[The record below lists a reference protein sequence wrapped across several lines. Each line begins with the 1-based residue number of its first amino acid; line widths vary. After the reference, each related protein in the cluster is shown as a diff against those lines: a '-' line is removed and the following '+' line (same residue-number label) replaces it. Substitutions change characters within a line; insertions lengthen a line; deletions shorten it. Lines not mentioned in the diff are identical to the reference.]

1 MQLGHSCPRPCRDGQ
16 ECPSYKPNL
25 TNRLEVP
32 MNKNLAY
39 SILIA
44 IAITSLT
51 LTELSAQEVPAAKQK
66 KTIALVGGTIHTVSG
81 DTYENGTIVFSDG
94 KIVSVGKDIEIPEG
108 TKSIEIKD
116 KHVYPGLFEAHS
128 QMGLT
133 EIAAVKATRDFSET
147 GDVNPNA
154 KAVSSV
160 NPENVV
166 IPVTRANGVLLALSS
181 PSGGLVSGKSAILQM
196 DGWTYEDMALLPE
209 AAMQINWP
217 SQTLSP
223 RRARR
228 MSKKD
233 IEAYKKQ
240 QAKNLRGIRKLFDQ
254 SRAYRDLR
262 KSSPDDQP
270 FDLRLEAMTEVV
282 NGELPMM
289 VRADRAAEIQSAVAF
304 AVEQKVKLIILGG
317 YDAEVCADLLKKHDV
332 PVIISAVY
340 RLPQRSDDDYDAS
353 FTLPARLQKAGV
365 KFCIS
370 GTDRS
375 ETWNARILPYH
386 AGTAVAYGLDVDEA
400 IRAITLYPAQILGV
414 AKRVGSLETGKD
426 ATLIVTDGSPLETF
440 TKVEHAFIQGRK
452 IDLSSRH
459 ERLFKRYEQRQ
470 KQLKNRR

>member
-1 MQLGHSCPRPCRDGQ
+1 M
-16 ECPSYKPNL
+16 KTTL
-25 TNRLEVP
+25 TNLIIVF
-32 MNKNLAY
+32 A
-39 SILIA
+39 LIA
-44 IAITSLT
+44 LT
-51 LTELSAQEVPAAKQK
+51 IPRLSAQEIPAAKQK
-66 KTIALVGGTIHTVSG
+66 KTIALIGGTIHTVSG
-81 DTYENGTIVFSDG
+81 ETLENGTIVFRDG
-94 KIVSVGKDIEIPEG
+94 KIVSVGTDIEIPEG
-108 TKSIEIKD
+108 TKSIDIKD

-133 EIAAVKATRDFSET
+133 EISAIKATRDFSET

-154 KAVSSV
+154 KAISSV

-196 DGWTYEDMALLPE
+196 DGWTYEEMAIKSE

-223 RRARR
+223 RMARR
-228 MSKKD
+228 MSKKEIAD
-233 IEAYKKQ
+233 YKKQ
-240 QAKNLRGIRKLFDQ
+240 QAENLRGIRKLFDQ

-262 KSSPDDQP
+262 VSSPADQP
-270 FDLRLEAMTEVV
+270 FDLRLEAMTSVV
-282 NGELPMM
+282 NGELPIM

-317 YDAEVCADLLKKHDV
+317 YDAEVCATLLKKHDV
-332 PVIISAVY
+332 PVIVSAVY
-340 RLPQRSDDDYDAS
+340 RLPQRSDDDYDAAY
-353 FTLPARLQKAGV
+353 TLPVRLKKAGV
-365 KFCIS
+365 KYCIS

-386 AGTAVAYGLDVDEA
+386 AGTAVAYGLDAEEA

-414 AKRVGSLETGKD
+414 ADRVGSLEKGKD

-452 IDLSSRH
+452 VDLSSRH
-459 ERLFKRYEQRQ
+459 ERLFKKYEQRQ
-470 KQLKNRR
+470 KQLKNSR